1 MKTTFRAAPA
11 TLILALAVILASGP
25 VGAEEKKSKGTRFW
39 NLTGETVTK
48 FELAPTGTT
57 TFGPDQCKNDKDGT
71 VDNDER
77 LRLTD
82 VTEGT
87 YDARVT
93 DKSGRVCVVAGL
105 AIKTDAVFSIEKDQ
119 LKDCKP

>member
-1 MKTTFRAAPA
+1 MLSKRTLSAAVLLAALTATTAAGAGPK
-11 TLILALAVILASGP
+11 AS
-25 VGAEEKKSKGTRFW
+25 GTRFW

-48 FELAPTGTT
+48 LELAPAGTSS
-57 TFGPDQCKNDKDGT
+57 FGPNLCAGDKDGA

-77 LRLTD
+77 LK
-82 VTEGT
+82 VEGIASGT

-93 DKSGRVCVVAGL
+93 DAKGRVCMAT
-105 AIKTDAVFSIEKDQ
+105 AIEVKDGAVFSIESDQ

>member
-1 MKTTFRAAPA
+1 MKCVLIAACLVLVA
-11 TLILALAVILASGP
+11 QP

-48 FELAPTGTT
+48 FELAPAGTT
-57 TFGPDQCKNDKDGT
+57 TFGADQAKNDKDGA

-77 LRLTD
+77 LKLVD
-82 VTEGT
+82 VTDGT
-87 YDARVT
+87 YDARIT
-93 DKSGRVCVVAGL
+93 DKTGRVCMAMGL
-105 AIKTDAVFSIEKDQ
+105 VIKADAVVSVEKDQ